1 MGETRVNLQH
11 LLEDIRDTYPFPAE
25 EAILTELVANSLDSG
40 ASEIRFLVS
49 KSDKT
54 CTAVDNGKGMS
65 PSQLEHY
72 HDIAATTK
80 VRGKGICFACIGAK
94 LALLVARDVITETR
108 AGRSY
113 TATRW
118 RLESSQRAQW
128 ELVEP
133 QGILE
138 NAKSGTAVT
147 LVFREASP
155 LVESNYVEMIL
166 QAHFHP
172 LLDETFGEILRSL
185 YSQGIRFFV
194 NHRPIAAPEL
204 AELRGRRIFV
214 VRASLSSNPNV
225 KGKPVG
231 VGFIGRSNDD
241 LPETQY
247 GIGISAYGKVIKR
260 GWDWIGLTPKHP
272 TRLSGIVEVPPL
284 VEILTTNKADFLK
297 DGGSLKRYYR
307 YRKAIQAALSPIL
320 RDLGETVPVR
330 EREEREVRPLE
341 REVERVLGT
350 MLGEYPEIAPLIG
363 RRRTSQPGVN
373 LAPDAEGADVGA
385 LTETLAE
392 IAQQQGNVCGSARE
406 APAPFQPPPESGA
419 VLEQNPD
426 GTEAARPQ
434 EGKRVGPGLMIGF
447 EDSAERAELGW
458 LLENTVWINRAHP
471 AYQKAVA
478 GGHEQYHVVLT
489 VAWVLLG
496 HLDDQHSAQRFI
508 GEFLFGWGA
517 RK

>member
-25 EAILTELVANSLDSG
+25 EAILTELVANALDSA

-49 KSDKT
+49 SRDKT
-54 CTAVDNGKGMS
+54 LTTVDNGRGMS

-80 VRGKGICFACIGAK
+80 VRGKGIGFAGVGAK
-94 LALLVARDVITETR
+94 LALLLAKEVLTETR

-118 RLESSQRAQW
+118 RLESSQRAPW
-128 ELVEP
+128 ELTEP
-133 QGILE
+133 AGILE
-138 NAKSGTAVT
+138 NTKSGTAVT
-147 LVFREASP
+147 LVFGGASP
-155 LVESNYVEMIL
+155 LLESNYVEMIL

-172 LLDETFGEILRSL
+172 LLDETFREIFQSL
-185 YSQGIRFFV
+185 YANGIRFFV
-194 NHRPIAAPEL
+194 NHHVVAPPEL
-204 AELRGRRIFV
+204 AELRERKTFV
-214 VRASLSSNPNV
+214 VRASLSSNPNAR
-225 KGKPVG
+225 GKPVG
-231 VGFIGRSNDD
+231 VGFIGRADD
-241 LPETQY
+241 ELPEGQR

-260 GWDWIGLTPKHP
+260 GWDWVGLTPKNP
-272 TRLSGIVEVPPL
+272 ARLSGIVEVPPL

-307 YRKAIQAALSPIL
+307 YRKGIQAALTPIL
-320 RDLGETVPVR
+320 RDLGETTPAR
-330 EREEREVRPLE
+330 ERQEREVRPLE
-341 REVERVLGT
+341 REVERVLGN
-350 MLGEYPEIAPLIG
+350 MIGEYPEIAPLIG
-363 RRRTSQPGVN
+363 RRRTSQPGISLV
-373 LAPDAEGADVGA
+373 PDAEGADLGT

-392 IAQQQGNVCGSARE
+392 IAQQQPPVDIGRE
-406 APAPFQPPPESGA
+406 SMAAYQPPVPPGA
-419 VLEQNPD
+419 VIEESENGGEP
-426 GTEAARPQ
+426 ARPRD
-434 EGKRVGPGLMIGF
+434 GKRIGPGLMIGY
-447 EDSAERAELGW
+447 EDAPERGELGW
-458 LLENTVWINRAHP
+458 LLENTVWINRGHP

-496 HLDDQHSAQRFI
+496 HLDDRHSAQQFI

>member
-80 VRGKGICFACIGAK
+80 VRGKGIGFAGIGAK

-489 VAWVLLG
+489 VACVLLG

>member
-40 ASEIRFLVS
+40 ASEIRFVVS

-54 CTAVDNGKGMS
+54 LTAVDNGKGMS
-65 PSQLEHY
+65 PAQLEHY

-80 VRGKGICFACIGAK
+80 VRGKGIGFAGVGAK
-94 LALLVARDVITETR
+94 LALLLAKEVITETR

-118 RLESSQRAQW
+118 RLESSQRAPW

-138 NAKSGTAVT
+138 DAKSGTAVT
-147 LVFREASP
+147 LVFRESSP
-155 LVESNYVEMIL
+155 LLEANYVEMVL
-166 QAHFHP
+166 QAHFYP
-172 LLDETFGEILRSL
+172 LLDETFGEMFKSL
-185 YSQGIRFFV
+185 YPQGVSFFV
-194 NHRPIAAPEL
+194 NQRPLRAPEL
-204 AELRGRRIFV
+204 ASLRGRKTFV
-214 VRASLSSNPNV
+214 VRASLSSNPNAR
-225 KGKPVG
+225 GRPVG
-231 VGFIGRSNDD
+231 IGFIGRSDED

-260 GWDWIGLTPKHP
+260 GWDWLGLTPKHP
-272 TRLSGIVEVPPL
+272 MRLSGIVEVPPL

-297 DGGSLKRYYR
+297 DSGSLKRYYR
-307 YRKAIQAALSPIL
+307 YRKAIQTALTPIL
-320 RDLGETVPVR
+320 RDLGETTPTR
-330 EREEREVRPLE
+330 EREDRQVRPIE

-350 MLGEYPEIAPLIG
+350 MIGEYPEIAPLIG
-363 RRRTSQPGVN
+363 RRRTTQPGVN
-373 LAPDAEGADVGA
+373 LVPDADGAEMGV
-385 LTETLAE
+385 LSETLAE
-392 IAQQQGNVCGSARE
+392 LAQPNDANVARE
-406 APAPFQPPPESGA
+406 AAAPFQPTPESGA
-419 VLEQNPD
+419 VLEAHPEGNAP
-426 GTEAARPQ
+426 ARPQ
-434 EGKRVGPGLMIGF
+434 EGKRVGPGLMIGY
-447 EDSAERAELGW
+447 EDAPERAELGW

-478 GGHEQYHVVLT
+478 SGHEQYHVVLT

-496 HLDDQHSAQRFI
+496 HLDTQHSAQRFI
-508 GEFLFGWGA
+508 GEFLYGWGA